1 MTFLLADLSYLLY
14 SSTLLLYLL
23 CHSPTLLLSLSPT
36 LLLSYSPTL
45 LLSTLPLSHSPTLLL
60 AKRPTLQR
68 VDLQIDRDHVDQ
80 PPYARGERSGDAV
93 VTRLVRAGLWVRV
106 GGWGWGSGSG
116 SGWD

>member
-1 MTFLLADLSYLLY
+1 MMTFLLADLSYLLY

-23 CHSPTLLLSLSPT
+23 CHSPTFPLSYSPT
-36 LLLSYSPTL
+36 LLLSYSP
-45 LLSTLPLSHSPTLLL
+45 TLPLSHSPTLLL

-80 PPYARGERSGDAV
+80 PPDARGERSGDAV
-93 VTRLVRAGLWVRV
+93 VTRLVRAGLRVRV